1 MANLVELSN
10 QLEDFPE
17 QQLVQMSQDPNS
29 MYPSYLVLSEIQRRN
44 QMRKMYEAQQPKP
57 QTTVAEEVIGE
68 FAGQQGLQGAMAQSP
83 GPQDAFPPS
92 DMGNMAPPSPM
103 QAMASGGRTG
113 FQGGGLFGP
122 QNLGT
127 FEEFKEKMI
136 GEYIAA
142 TGKSREEAEIFAN
155 QNAKQRYSEA
165 VGNSK
170 TPQDNTRRDSLLFT
184 PSVQDSLNLEPL
196 PESLQSKIDE
206 AQELSGL
213 GKFAEAGTQFFFG
226 DARPDADNPTLARA
240 TDEFTDYLN
249 IIPGAQGLKLGLRA
263 IKGGKALKQSGKL
276 DEVIDFTKVRADKI
290 KQADDI
296 IDLTKVNPS
305 KIKQADNILPNTAP
319 RTGGTPPAVVPR
331 TGGTPPTSGGPLVPS
346 GGPLVPVIRNVDS
359 VAPRG
364 GPLVPSGGPLVPSGG
379 PLAVVPKVADDVAVK
394 SKGLI
399 SKAIDWMKNNPK
411 QSIGYGLLGGL
422 GIGGTAYYSGEPK
435 KDNGTG
441 GTGSTA
447 PTTKEIKRSM
457 DPLDLAKLGGIIM
470 GAKNTSELGQ
480 GITALAGDI
489 QERRYKE
496 GVLKSKEEAMLID
509 RVNSLTKMLDDMN
522 EGTPEYIRT
531 FNARQSLIDSY
542 YGPMAQGTDAIN
554 ILNANTVGG
563 TDTEDTSSG
572 GLGGALKQSFMA
584 MNPALSLAGMGL
596 KAGYEY
602 LTKDDEVDNTIIPQ
616 QDLYNAFIKD
626 APNPQ
631 YLTGDPYID
640 NIMRIES
647 GGRDV
652 VNDTTGANG
661 PMQVLPSTL
670 IDPGYG
676 VEPAKDDSVE
686 ERIRVGADYFNAMKE
701 VFDGDILN
709 ATIAFNLGPGAT
721 KKWLQAG
728 GTAEEL
734 VKIQSSDGRP
744 VGQTALE
751 YIQKAYGPDIINR
764 LS

>member
-83 GPQDAFPPS
+83 GPQNAFPPS

-113 FQGGGLFGP
+113 YNFGGLLGP
-122 QNLGT
+122 QNPGT

-142 TGKSREEAEIFAN
+142 TGKSRQEAEIFAN

-170 TPQDNTRRDSLLFT
+170 VQQDNTRRDSLLFT
-184 PSVQDSLNLEPL
+184 PNVQDSLLNNTPL
-196 PESLQSKIDE
+196 PESIQSLVDK
-206 AQELSGL
+206 AQEPSGFN
-213 GKFAEAGTQFFFG
+213 KFAEAGTEFFFG
-226 DARPDADNPTLARA
+226 PERPDAERPNLARM
-240 TDEFTDYLN
+240 TDQPSDYLN
-249 IIPGAQGLKLGLRA
+249 YILPAKGLQLGLGGLKSL
-263 IKGGKALKQSGKL
+263 IQGGKALKQS
-276 DEVIDFTKVRADKI
+276 DNV
-290 KQADDI
+290 
-296 IDLTKVNPS
+296 IDLTKINPA
-305 KIKQADNILPNTAP
+305 KITQADNILPNTVP
-319 RTGGTPPAVVPR
+319 KIGGTPPAVVPR
-331 TGGTPPTSGGPLVPS
+331 TGGTPPTSGLPVGPPKPP
-346 GGPLVPVIRNVDS
+346 GTN
-359 VAPRG
+359 
-364 GPLVPSGGPLVPSGG
+364 LVPSGGPLVPSGG

-399 SKAIDWMKNNPK
+399 SKAVDWIKNNPVK
-411 QSIGYGLLGGL
+411 TAGYGLLGG
-422 GIGGTAYYSGEPK
+422 GIGSAAYFSGEPK
-435 KDNGTG
+435 KDNGAG
-441 GTGSTA
+441 GAGSTA
-447 PTTKEIKRSM
+447 PTTKEIKKSI

-496 GVLKSKEEAMLID
+496 GVLKSKEESMIID
-509 RVNSLTKMLDDMN
+509 RINALSKAMESMTDQ
-522 EGTPEYIRT
+522 TSQEYIQASS
-531 FNARQSLIDSY
+531 ARQSLINTL
-542 YGPMAQGTDAIN
+542 YGPIAQGTDPMSLID
-554 ILNANTVGG
+554 ANTVGN
-563 TDTEDTSSG
+563 TDTKDTSSG

-584 MNPALSLAGMGL
+584 MNPALSLASMGL

-647 GGRDV
+647 GGMDRT
-652 VNDTTGANG
+652 NSITGASG
-661 PMQVLPSTL
+661 PMQVKPATL
-670 IDPGYG
+670 ADPGYG
-676 VEPAKDDSVE
+676 IEPAKDDSVE

-701 VFDGDILN
+701 EFDGDILN
-709 ATIAFNLGPGAT
+709 ATLGFHLGPGAT

-728 GTAEEL
+728 GTIDEL

>member
-57 QTTVAEEVIGE
+57 KTTVAEEVIGE

-92 DMGNMAPPSPM
+92 DMSNMAPPSPM

-122 QNLGT
+122 QNPGT

-155 QNAKQRYSEA
+155 QNAKQRYSET

-184 PSVQDSLNLEPL
+184 PSVQDGLNLEPL

-249 IIPGAQGLKLGLRA
+249 LIPGAAGIKLGLKA

-276 DEVIDFTKVRADKI
+276 DEVIDFTKV
-290 KQADDI
+290 
-296 IDLTKVNPS
+296 NPS
-305 KIKQADNILPNTAP
+305 KIKQADNILPNTVP

-331 TGGTPPTSGGPLVPS
+331 TGGTPPTSGIPVGPPRPPGTNLVPS
-346 GGPLVPVIRNVDS
+346 
-359 VAPRG
+359 G

-399 SKAIDWMKNNPK
+399 SKGIDWIKNNK
-411 QSIGYGLLGGL
+411 KTAFGFGLLGGA
-422 GIGGTAYYSGEPK
+422 TAYYSGEPK

-496 GVLKSKEEAMLID
+496 GVLKSKEESMIID
-509 RVNSLTKMLDDMN
+509 RINALSKAMESMTDQ
-522 EGTPEYIRT
+522 TSQEYIQASS
-531 FNARQSLIDSY
+531 ARQALINTL

-563 TDTEDTSSG
+563 TDTEDTKDTSSG

-584 MNPALSLAGMGL
+584 MNPLLSLGGMGL

-626 APNPQ
+626 APNPE
-631 YLTGDPYID
+631 YLTGDPFID

-670 IDPGYG
+670 INPGYG

>member
-1 MANLVELSN
+1 
-10 QLEDFPE
+10 
-17 QQLVQMSQDPNS
+17 
-29 MYPSYLVLSEIQRRN
+29 
-44 QMRKMYEAQQPKP
+44 
-57 QTTVAEEVIGE
+57 
-68 FAGQQGLQGAMAQSP
+68 
-83 GPQDAFPPS
+83 
-92 DMGNMAPPSPM
+92 
-103 QAMASGGRTG
+103 
-113 FQGGGLFGP
+113 
-122 QNLGT
+122 
-127 FEEFKEKMI
+127 MI

-155 QNAKQRYSEA
+155 QNAKQRYSET

-184 PSVQDSLNLEPL
+184 PSVQDALNLEPL

-240 TDEFTDYLN
+240 TDEPMDALNYIGPALGSLKYLK
-249 IIPGAQGLKLGLRA
+249 GLKG
-263 IKGGKALKQSGKL
+263 
-276 DEVIDFTKVRADKI
+276 F
-290 KQADDI
+290 KQADDV
-296 IDLTKVNPS
+296 IDLSRQTPTVIPKTV
-305 KIKQADNILPNTAP
+305 DNILPIP
-319 RTGGTPPAVVPR
+319 RVRPATPLRPA
-331 TGGTPPTSGGPLVPS
+331 GTPPTSGIPVGP
-346 GGPLVPVIRNVDS
+346 
-359 VAPRG
+359 PRPPG
-364 GPLVPSGGPLVPSGG
+364 TNLVPSGGPLVPSGG

-399 SKAIDWMKNNPK
+399 SKGIDWIKNNK
-411 QSIGYGLLGGL
+411 KAAFGYGLLGVGGL
-422 GIGGTAYYSGEPK
+422 GGATAYYSGEPDK
-435 KDNGTG
+435 KNNGTG

-496 GVLKSKEEAMLID
+496 GVLKSKEESMIID
-509 RVNSLTKMLDDMN
+509 RINALSKAMENMN
-522 EGTPEYIRT
+522 DPTSQEYIQASS
-531 FNARQSLIDSY
+531 ARQALINTL

-563 TDTEDTSSG
+563 TDTEDTKDTSSG
-572 GLGGALKQSFMA
+572 GLGGALKKSFMA
-584 MNPALSLAGMGL
+584 MNPLLSLGGMGL

-701 VFDGDILN
+701 EFDGDILN
-709 ATIAFNLGPGAT
+709 ATIAFNLGPSAT

>member
-68 FAGQQGLQGAMAQSP
+68 FTGQQGLQGAMAQSP

-113 FQGGGLFGP
+113 YNLGGLLGP
-122 QNLGT
+122 QNPGT

-142 TGKSREEAEIFAN
+142 TGKSRKEAEIFAN
-155 QNAKQRYSEA
+155 ENAKQRYSETIR
-165 VGNSK
+165 NSQAQ
-170 TPQDNTRRDSLLFT
+170 QDNTRRDSLLFT
-184 PSVQDSLNLEPL
+184 PNIQDALLNDTPL
-196 PESLQSKIDE
+196 PESLQSRIDE
-206 AQELSGL
+206 AQEPSGL

-226 DARPDADNPTLARA
+226 DARPDAKYPNLARA

-249 IIPGAQGLKLGLRA
+249 IIPGAAGLKLGLGGTKA
-263 IKGGKALKQSGKL
+263 LIKSGKAL
-276 DEVIDFTKVRADKI
+276 
-290 KQADDI
+290 
-296 IDLTKVNPS
+296 
-305 KIKQADNILPNTAP
+305 KQADNILPNTVP
-319 RTGGTPPAVVPR
+319 KTGGTPPAVVPR
-331 TGGTPPTSGGPLVPS
+331 PGGTPPTSGIPVGPPKPP
-346 GGPLVPVIRNVDS
+346 GTN
-359 VAPRG
+359 
-364 GPLVPSGGPLVPSGG
+364 LVPSGGPLVPSGG
-379 PLAVVPKVADDVAVK
+379 PLAVVPKVADDVADK

-399 SKAIDWMKNNPK
+399 SKAVDWIKNNPK
-411 QSIGYGLLGGL
+411 KTAGFGLLGGA
-422 GIGGTAYYSGEPK
+422 TAYYSGEPNK
-435 KDNGTG
+435 KDNGAG

-496 GVLKSKEEAMLID
+496 GVLKSKEEAMIID

-542 YGPMAQGTDAIN
+542 YGPIAQGTDPMS
-554 ILNANTVGG
+554 ILNANTVGS
-563 TDTEDTSSG
+563 TDTKDTKDTSSG

-584 MNPALSLAGMGL
+584 MNPLLSLGGMGL

-602 LTKDDEVDNTIIPQ
+602 LTKDDEVNNTIIPQ

-647 GGRDV
+647 GGMDRT
-652 VNDTTGANG
+652 NSTTGATG
-661 PMQVLPSTL
+661 PMQVKIATL
-670 IDPGYG
+670 ADPGYG
-676 VEPAKDDSVE
+676 IEPAKNDSVE
-686 ERIRVGADYFNAMKE
+686 EKIRVGADYFNAMKE
-701 VFDGDILN
+701 EFNGDILN
-709 ATIAFNLGPGAT
+709 ATIAYNLGPGAT

-728 GTAEEL
+728 GTIDEL

-744 VGQTALE
+744 VGQAALE

>member
-68 FAGQQGLQGAMAQSP
+68 FTGQQGLQGAMAQSP

-113 FQGGGLFGP
+113 YNLGGLLGP
-122 QNLGT
+122 QNPRT

-142 TGKSREEAEIFAN
+142 TGKSRKEAEIFAN
-155 QNAKQRYSEA
+155 ENAKQRYSETI
-165 VGNSK
+165 GNSQAQ
-170 TPQDNTRRDSLLFT
+170 QDNTRRNNLLFS
-184 PSVQDSLNLEPL
+184 PNVQDALLNSTPL
-196 PESLQSKIDE
+196 PESLQSKVDK
-206 AQELSGL
+206 AQEPSGL

-249 IIPGAQGLKLGLRA
+249 IIPGAAGLKLGLKT

-276 DEVIDFTKVRADKI
+276 DEV
-290 KQADDI
+290 

-305 KIKQADNILPNTAP
+305 KIKQADNILPNTVP
-319 RTGGTPPAVVPR
+319 KTGGTPPAVVPR
-331 TGGTPPTSGGPLVPS
+331 TGGTPPTSGLPVGPPKPP
-346 GGPLVPVIRNVDS
+346 GTN
-359 VAPRG
+359 
-364 GPLVPSGGPLVPSGG
+364 LVPSGGPLVPSGG
-379 PLAVVPKVADDVAVK
+379 PLAVVPKIADDVAVK

-399 SKAIDWMKNNPK
+399 SKAVDWIKNNPK
-411 QSIGYGLLGGL
+411 KTAGFGLLGGA
-422 GIGGTAYYSGEPK
+422 TAYYSGEPDK
-435 KDNGTG
+435 KDNGAG

-447 PTTKEIKRSM
+447 PTTKEIKRSI

-496 GVLKSKEEAMLID
+496 GVLKSKEESMIID
-509 RVNSLTKMLDDMN
+509 RINALSKAMESMTDQ
-522 EGTPEYIRT
+522 TSQEYIQASS
-531 FNARQSLIDSY
+531 ARQSLINTL
-542 YGPMAQGTDAIN
+542 YGPMAQGTDPMN

-563 TDTEDTSSG
+563 TDTKDTKDTKDTSSG
-572 GLGGALKQSFMA
+572 GLSGALKQSFMA
-584 MNPALSLAGMGL
+584 MNPVLSLAGMGA

-616 QDLYNAFIKD
+616 QDLYNVFIKD

-647 GGRDV
+647 GGMDRT
-652 VNDTTGANG
+652 NSTTGATG
-661 PMQVLPSTL
+661 PMQVKIATL
-670 IDPGYG
+670 ADPGYG
-676 VEPAKDDSVE
+676 IEPAKNDSVE
-686 ERIRVGADYFNAMKE
+686 EKIRVGADYFNAMKE
-701 VFDGDILN
+701 EFNGDILN
-709 ATIAFNLGPGAT
+709 ATIAYNLGPGAT

-728 GTAEEL
+728 GTIDEL

-744 VGQTALE
+744 VGQAALE

>member
-92 DMGNMAPPSPM
+92 DMSNMAPPSPM

-122 QNLGT
+122 QNPGT

-155 QNAKQRYSEA
+155 QNAKQRYSET

-184 PSVQDSLNLEPL
+184 PNVEDSLNLKYEI
-196 PESLQSKIDE
+196 PEFLQKRIDE
-206 AQELSGL
+206 AQEPSGL

-226 DARPDADNPTLARA
+226 DARPDADNPNLARA

-249 IIPGAQGLKLGLRA
+249 LIPGAAGIKLGLKA

-276 DEVIDFTKVRADKI
+276 DEVIDFTKV
-290 KQADDI
+290 
-296 IDLTKVNPS
+296 NPS
-305 KIKQADNILPNTAP
+305 KIKQADNILPNTVP

-331 TGGTPPTSGGPLVPS
+331 TGGTPPTSGLTVGPPRPPGTNLVPS
-346 GGPLVPVIRNVDS
+346 
-359 VAPRG
+359 G

-399 SKAIDWMKNNPK
+399 SKGIDWIKNNK
-411 QSIGYGLLGGL
+411 KAATGFGLLGGL
-422 GIGGTAYYSGEPK
+422 GGAIAYYSGEPK
-435 KDNGTG
+435 KDNDTG
-441 GTGSTA
+441 GTDSTA

-563 TDTEDTSSG
+563 TDTEDTEDTSSG

-584 MNPALSLAGMGL
+584 MNPLLSLGGMGL

>member
-122 QNLGT
+122 QNSGT

-142 TGKSREEAEIFAN
+142 TGKSRKEAEIFAN
-155 QNAKQRYSEA
+155 ENAKQRYSET
-165 VGNSK
+165 VGNSQAQ
-170 TPQDNTRRDSLLFT
+170 QDNTRRDSLLFS
-184 PSVQDSLNLEPL
+184 PNMQDALLNNTPL

-206 AQELSGL
+206 AQEPSGL

-249 IIPGAQGLKLGLRA
+249 IIPGAAGIKLGLKA

-276 DEVIDFTKVRADKI
+276 DEVID
-290 KQADDI
+290 
-296 IDLTKVNPS
+296 LTKINPA
-305 KIKQADNILPNTAP
+305 KIKQADNILPNTVP

-331 TGGTPPTSGGPLVPS
+331 TGGTPPTSGPPVGPPRPPGTNLVPS
-346 GGPLVPVIRNVDS
+346 
-359 VAPRG
+359 G

-379 PLAVVPKVADDVAVK
+379 PLAVIPKVADDVAVK

-399 SKAIDWMKNNPK
+399 SRAVDWIKNNPGK
-411 QSIGYGLLGGL
+411 IAKYGLGSALVV
-422 GIGGTAYYSGEPK
+422 GTGKTIYDNSGEPK
-435 KDNGTG
+435 KDNGAG
-441 GTGSTA
+441 GTDSTGL
-447 PTTKEIKRSM
+447 TTKEIKKSM

-496 GVLKSKEEAMLID
+496 GVLKSKEEAMIID
-509 RVNSLTKMLDDMN
+509 RVDSLTKMLDDMN
-522 EGTPEYIRT
+522 AGTPEYIRT

-542 YGPMAQGTDAIN
+542 YGPMAQDTDAIN

-563 TDTEDTSSG
+563 TDTKDTSSG
-572 GLGGALKQSFMA
+572 GLGGALKQSFMT
-584 MNPALSLAGMGL
+584 MNPLLSLGGMGL

-661 PMQVLPSTL
+661 PMQVLPATL
-670 IDPGYG
+670 RDPGYG

-721 KKWLQAG
+721 KTWLQAG

>member
-122 QNLGT
+122 QNPGT

-142 TGKSREEAEIFAN
+142 TGKSRKEAEIFAN
-155 QNAKQRYSEA
+155 ENAKQRYSET
-165 VGNSK
+165 VGNSQAQ
-170 TPQDNTRRDSLLFT
+170 QDNTRRDSLLFS
-184 PSVQDSLNLEPL
+184 PNMQDALLNNTPL

-206 AQELSGL
+206 AQEPSGL

-249 IIPGAQGLKLGLRA
+249 IIPGAAGIKLGLKA
-263 IKGGKALKQSGKL
+263 IRGGKALKQSGKL
-276 DEVIDFTKVRADKI
+276 DEVIDLTKVRADK
-290 KQADDI
+290 
-296 IDLTKVNPS
+296 V
-305 KIKQADNILPNTAP
+305 DNILPNTVP
-319 RTGGTPPAVVPR
+319 KTGGTPPAVVPR
-331 TGGTPPTSGGPLVPS
+331 TGGTPPTSGLPVGP
-346 GGPLVPVIRNVDS
+346 
-359 VAPRG
+359 PRPPG
-364 GPLVPSGGPLVPSGG
+364 TNLVPSGGPLVPSGG
-379 PLAVVPKVADDVAVK
+379 PLAVIPKVADDVAVK

-399 SKAIDWMKNNPK
+399 SKAVDWIKNNPGK
-411 QSIGYGLLGGL
+411 TAGYGLLGG
-422 GIGGTAYYSGEPK
+422 GIGSAAYFSGEPK
-435 KDNGTG
+435 KDNGAG

-447 PTTKEIKRSM
+447 PTTKEIKRSI

-470 GAKNTSELGQ
+470 AAKNTSELGQ

-489 QERRYKE
+489 QERRYKQ
-496 GVLKSKEEAMLID
+496 GVLKSKEEAMIID

-542 YGPMAQGTDAIN
+542 YGPITQGTDPMSLID
-554 ILNANTVGG
+554 ANTVGN
-563 TDTEDTSSG
+563 TDTKDTKDTSSG

-584 MNPALSLAGMGL
+584 MNPLLSLGGMGL

-602 LTKDDEVDNTIIPQ
+602 LTKDDEVNNNIIPQ

-647 GGRDV
+647 GGMDRT
-652 VNDTTGANG
+652 NSITFATG
-661 PMQVLPSTL
+661 PLQVKPATL
-670 IDPGYG
+670 KDPGYG
-676 VEPAKDDSVE
+676 IEPAKNDSVE
-686 ERIRVGADYFNAMKE
+686 EKIRVGADYFNAMKE
-701 VFDGDILN
+701 EFNGDILN
-709 ATIAFNLGPGAT
+709 ATIAYNLGPGAT

-728 GTAEEL
+728 GTIDEL

-744 VGQTALE
+744 VGQAALE